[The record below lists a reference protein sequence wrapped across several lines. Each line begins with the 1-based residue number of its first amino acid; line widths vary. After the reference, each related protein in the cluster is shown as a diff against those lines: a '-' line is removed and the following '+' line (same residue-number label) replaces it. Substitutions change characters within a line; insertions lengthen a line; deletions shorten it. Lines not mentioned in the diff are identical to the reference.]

1 MTSAAPLSVVLSL
14 LSQKKEGK
22 RGRSVSHVL
31 KGYIDYILES
41 ISSILTFQNTPPCAY
56 GDIFFLISE
65 KACSYSYDIY
75 SILEYFFEKP

>member
-1 MTSAAPLSVVLSL
+1 MYSPRNFAVETQKRSL
-14 LSQKKEGK
+14 M
-22 RGRSVSHVL
+22 V
-31 KGYIDYILES
+31 YILES
-41 ISSILTFQNTPPCAY
+41 ISSILTFQNTPACAY